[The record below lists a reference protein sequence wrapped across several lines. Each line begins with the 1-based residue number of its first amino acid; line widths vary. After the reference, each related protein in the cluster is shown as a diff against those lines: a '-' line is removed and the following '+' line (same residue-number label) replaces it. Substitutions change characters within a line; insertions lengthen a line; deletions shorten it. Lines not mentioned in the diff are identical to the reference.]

1 MCTLMEKDALLEEIS
16 AVAAYLAKC
25 EHRHEDLKRCAEIR
39 ESLYSRVSSE
49 IKVNVIRE
57 ELKQLKEFGTDSVQ
71 KVFVDNDQIV
81 ETIWV
86 WLTLGC
92 TPKSKEPPFG
102 VVLGGQPGA
111 GKSTL
116 TQDVMSSH
124 RKVVIINGDEFRYWH
139 PQYEKIQALFGK
151 DSTIETADF
160 AGYVAENLLKRA
172 IDERFDLIIEG
183 TFRTTE
189 TPIKTLRK
197 LKEAFYRT
205 EVRIKCC
212 PFSKSWGNCLE
223 RHKLG
228 QKLYPGIGRYTSQ
241 YHHDLVVSNLP
252 NNADVVLRSGYVDR
266 MLVFGE
272 CNDILYDS
280 EAPKQSLYLS
290 IYQEL
295 RRLQFG
301 KCSGS
306 IDGQ

>member
-49 IKVNVIRE
+49 IKVDAIRE
-57 ELKQLKEFGTDSVQ
+57 ELKQLKKFGTDSVQ

-81 ETIWV
+81 EAIWA

-92 TPKSKEPPFG
+92 TPKSKEPPLG

-116 TQDVMSSH
+116 TQGVMASH

-160 AGYVAENLLKRA
+160 AGYVTENILKRA
-172 IDERFDLIIEG
+172 INQKFNLIIEG

-189 TPIKTLRK
+189 TPINTLRR

-212 PFSKSWGNCLE
+212 PILKSWKNCLE
-223 RHKLG
+223 RYKLG
-228 QKLYPGIGRYTSQ
+228 QKLCEGKERYTTKN
-241 YHHDLVVSNLP
+241 HHDLVVSVLP
-252 NNADVVLRSGYVDR
+252 DNADIVLQCNYIDR
-266 MLVFGE
+266 MVVFGE
-272 CNDILYDS
+272 YNDILFDS
-280 EAPKQSLYLS
+280 EVSQEPPNSF
-290 IYQEL
+290 IFQEL
-295 RRLQFG
+295 QRE
-301 KCSGS
+301 SN
-306 IDGQ
+306 